1 MVSWLRCMEENFW
14 RRNWIW
20 YVWLYGELAEMTS
33 SKERF
38 RVNVANYDRLDTE
51 MIRSGRTTQNI
62 SNPEIREKRRAEG
75 KGEELSRLY
84 AETHS
89 VQLLGKFRFVRI
101 GLSLIIGFLV
111 ACYATLQPAL
121 SVRPSVR
128 RSVGPSIRRS
138 VTLYLFGVNGGFGL
152 IAPAQKF
159 HWPQLWPLPTRTRLG

>member
-1 MVSWLRCMEENFW
+1 
-14 RRNWIW
+14 
-20 YVWLYGELAEMTS
+20 MTS

-51 MIRSGRTTQNI
+51 MIRSGRTTRAI
-62 SNPEIREKRRAEG
+62 SNPEIREKRRRAEG

-128 RSVGPSIRRS
+128 RSVGPSVHPFVGPS
-138 VTLYLFGVNGGFGL
+138 HFTYSALMGVLALLLLPKSSTDLNYGPCPPARDWGSRVSGL
-152 IAPAQKF
+152 VFSRIID
-159 HWPQLWPLPTRTRLG
+159 R